1 MPRFVL
7 LDHDHPQP
15 HLDLMLEVGE
25 VLWTWRLEA
34 PPGEG
39 DPGPAVR
46 IFDHRPLYLDY
57 EGPVSGDR
65 GTVRRRDHGEYDWQE
80 QSPGRLVVR
89 LAGRRLR
96 GRLTLT
102 QEAGDRWRLDFEEG

>member
-1 MPRFVL
+1 
-7 LDHDHPQP
+7 
-15 HLDLMLEVGE
+15 MLEVGE

-39 DPGPAVR
+39 GPGPAVR

-65 GTVRRRDHGEYDWQE
+65 GTVRRWDHGTYT
-80 QSPGRLVVR
+80 L
-89 LAGRRLR
+89 LADKGDSLTIQFVGERLR
-96 GRLTLT
+96 GLCALRRT
-102 QEAGDRWRLDFEEG
+102 GEGAWASSIP